1 MTCDEIMK
9 RDVECV
15 SPGDTVE
22 DAAARMRDA
31 NVGFLPICDQS
42 RKVLG
47 TLTDRDITIRL
58 VAAGKPGSTLVED
71 VMTRDA
77 VTCRPED
84 DIRRAEELMRV
95 NQKARIP
102 CVDDTGRVVG
112 VVSLTDLAQYEDEH
126 RAAEVITEVTGR
138 EAGVH

>member
-77 VTCRPED
+77 VTCRPDD
-84 DIRRAEELMRV
+84 DIREAQVSMAEHE
-95 NQKARIP
+95 KSRIM
-102 CVDDTGRVVG
+102 CVDEEGRLAG
-112 VVSLTDLAQYEDEH
+112 VISLSDIAQHELGD
-126 RAAEVITEVTGR
+126 RAAEILREVSER
-138 EAGVH
+138 EART